1 MSVLVCDFLPRLE
14 LFDMKSTFGPKT
26 KLLSF
31 LAIYSIF
38 STLLSVG
45 VTGQS
50 TKRTSKPLTSDQ
62 KIAHVLNRLTFGA
75 TPGYFEKVKAIGFEQ
90 FIEQQ
95 LDPGSI
101 KDELAEAKTSN
112 LEVFKL
118 STAEIFAKYPNPGA
132 LLRMLETNEQANAR
146 SLDQNQNNATVSP
159 EDQMK
164 RRQQIAEIYRKYDFK
179 PAQQIAAQVLSNR
192 ILRATY
198 SERQLQEVMVDF
210 WQNHFNV
217 FVGKNPVRWYIP
229 SYERDV
235 LRKHALGNFKDL
247 VVGTAQHPAMLAY
260 LDNFENVAPNSQ
272 LANAN
277 PRAQR
282 FQRQLENGQLP
293 AVARERIKRNRG
305 LTDAQLDQRLKQ
317 MQQAGANMRGR
328 GINENYAREL
338 MELHTLGVDGGYTQK
353 DVTEVARCFTG
364 WTIADPRGYRKVSAS
379 VINKNEDRRY
389 ERMQARFEIPDD
401 VESGEFYFNSRWHD
415 GSEKVVLGQK
425 IKEGGMKDGLK
436 VIDLL
441 VKNPATAKFIARK
454 LAVKFV
460 NDNPSE
466 ALVSRIAQAFQKSDG
481 DIKTTLRALFNDAEF
496 FAAENYRAKIKT
508 PFELMVS
515 SLRALGADTRFSGA
529 LLALARKLGEVPY
542 GYQAPTG
549 YPDSAEDWVNTGALL
564 ERMNFAVALSSNRI
578 PQTNVNLKQFEA
590 KTPGEIFER
599 SVAAILRGE
608 VSSETKSALLKQLDK
623 PLPELKLEEPE
634 EEPIEEMPP
643 MQMPVGRRLNR
654 QVRLLPPTGNPEVFK
669 IVGLLLGSPEF
680 QRQ

>member
-1 MSVLVCDFLPRLE
+1 VSVLVCDFLPRLE